1 MGYKVLSASK
11 YTSRLKA
18 TIHASGKLGFS
29 EATARELGLK
39 DNSENYIQ
47 FAQDD
52 ENPDLLYLINNTMDD
67 GDSFKVC
74 KAGAYYYVN
83 TKVMF
88 DSLGI
93 DYISKTIIFDIIKL
107 QDTVNEVYKMIKR
120 ELERTKTTR
129 NKKTGRRIADCR
141 HPVQETKLH
150 FLRRYNFFSNIGGK
164 SSRK

>member
-1 MGYKVLSASK
+1 
-11 YTSRLKA
+11 
-18 TIHASGKLGFS
+18 
-29 EATARELGLK
+29 
-39 DNSENYIQ
+39 
-47 FAQDD
+47 
-52 ENPDLLYLINNTMDD
+52 MDD

-120 ELERTKTTR
+120 ELERTK
-129 NKKTGRRIADCR
+129 NDEK
-141 HPVQETKLH
+141 
-150 FLRRYNFFSNIGGK
+150 
-164 SSRK
+164 

>member
-11 YTSRLKA
+11 YTSKLKA

-39 DNSENYIQ
+39 DNSENYLQ

-93 DYISKTIIFDIIKL
+93 DYVSKTIIFDLIKL

-120 ELERTKTTR
+120 EIERTK
-129 NKKTGRRIADCR
+129 NDEK
-141 HPVQETKLH
+141 
-150 FLRRYNFFSNIGGK
+150 
-164 SSRK
+164 